1 MLRPNLF
8 SRIVALPLAPVL
20 IPQARSA
27 RRAIPRLPDA
37 ALPWRGAMEGAHPI
51 RLLVLGDSTAAGV
64 GVDSQDD
71 ALPGSLAR
79 QIKERLGRGTEWNS
93 IGANG
98 ATSRH
103 ILERFIGEATQQSY
117 DLVFLTIGANDALA
131 MRSRTAFARDVRR
144 VVDLLRQTSPD
155 ALILVSL
162 LPRFDRFTSLANP
175 LRWNLALHAAS
186 LDDGARNVV
195 SGMSRVFAI
204 PKPPPYTVTFWASD
218 LFHPSASGYRD
229 WAEFAFDS
237 VPLGLLASLA
247 RPAGHT
253 ET

>member
-1 MLRPNLF
+1 MRRLRPNLF
-8 SRIVALPLAPVL
+8 SRLVALPLAPVL
-20 IPQARSA
+20 IPQARFA

-37 ALPWRGAMEGAHPI
+37 ALPWRGSLEGDRPL

-64 GVDSQDD
+64 GADSQDD

-79 QIKERLGRGTEWNS
+79 QIDERLGRGTQWRS

-103 ILERFIGEATQQSY
+103 ILERFIGEATGESY

-131 MRSRTAFARDVRR
+131 LRSRIAFARDVRR
-144 VVDLLRQTSPD
+144 IVDRLRESSPD

-186 LDDGARNVV
+186 LDDAARNAVR
-195 SGMSRVFAI
+195 GMNRVFAV
-204 PKPPPYTVTFWASD
+204 PKPPPYTATFWASD
-218 LFHPSASGYRD
+218 LFHPSGSGYRD

-247 RPAGHT
+247 
-253 ET
+253 